1 MPNLGN
7 KAQQES
13 IDHSLTIPSPEFHE
27 SEIATEDVEEDE
39 ASLAFEVKTV
49 EVITAPEVEERSH
62 EEDMDRPI
70 SAVKAD
76 NAGDF
81 PTKVKDRISRLQA
94 FQYQFKGTNQ
104 IEESERVPAY
114 MRQGVDVD
122 LEHKSEDKPSNIGID
137 SEGNIR
143 TNNSFLHDNVD

>member
-1 MPNLGN
+1 MRKIWTG
-7 KAQQES
+7 
-13 IDHSLTIPSPEFHE
+13 
-27 SEIATEDVEEDE
+27 
-39 ASLAFEVKTV
+39 
-49 EVITAPEVEERSH
+49 
-62 EEDMDRPI
+62 PI

-81 PTKVKDRISRLQA
+81 PTKVKKDRISRLQA
-94 FQYQFKGTNQ
+94 FQYQFKGSNQ

-122 LEHKSEDKPSNIGID
+122 LEHKSEDKPSNIGVD

-143 TNNSFLHDNVD
+143 TK

>member
-1 MPNLGN
+1 M
-7 KAQQES
+7 
-13 IDHSLTIPSPEFHE
+13 
-27 SEIATEDVEEDE
+27 EEEE

-49 EVITAPEVEERSH
+49 EEVKAPDGEEHTH

-70 SAVKAD
+70 SAVKAA

-94 FQYQFKGTNQ
+94 FQYQFKGANQ
-104 IEESERVPAY
+104 IEESERIPAY

-122 LEHKSEDKPSNIGID
+122 LTHKSEDKPSNIGVD